1 MFGFVCL
8 ALGPDDTHLTADT
21 LRDGN
26 GETSPS
32 VSVPKLRTQRRGGAG
47 EA

>member
-1 MFGFVCL
+1 MFGYVCL
-8 ALGPDDTHLTADT
+8 ALGPEDTHLTADT

-26 GETSPS
+26 GETPI
-32 VSVPKLRTQRRGGAG
+32 VPALRTRPKRRGGAG